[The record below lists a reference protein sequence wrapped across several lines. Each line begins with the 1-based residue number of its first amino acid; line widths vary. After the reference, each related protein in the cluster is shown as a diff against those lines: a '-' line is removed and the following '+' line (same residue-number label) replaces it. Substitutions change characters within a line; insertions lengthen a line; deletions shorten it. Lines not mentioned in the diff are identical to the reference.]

1 MKIVSLRGLPATKRP
16 WPDSFR
22 WLRTSSLALNLLFTG
37 LEVVIVIRPP
47 APSSWDPDVFVR
59 IDWLATTMPRADA
72 ALLRARFEDN
82 RDAIKNAQSAYRSAQ
97 YEIHQT
103 LERNPFDLG
112 AMRAAMGKTRAERQ
126 NFDRVL
132 QEILSAAGQQMSP
145 AGRHALADA
154 TPRS

>member
-1 MKIVSLRGLPATKRP
+1 
-16 WPDSFR
+16 
-22 WLRTSSLALNLLFTG
+22 
-37 LEVVIVIRPP
+37 
-47 APSSWDPDVFVR
+47 
-59 IDWLATTMPRADA
+59 MPRADA